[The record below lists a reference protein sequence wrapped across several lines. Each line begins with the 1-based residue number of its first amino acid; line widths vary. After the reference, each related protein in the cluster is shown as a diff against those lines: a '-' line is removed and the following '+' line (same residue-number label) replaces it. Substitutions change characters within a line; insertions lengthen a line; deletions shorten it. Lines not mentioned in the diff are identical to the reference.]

1 MPETA
6 KDCSVVTEGASPE
19 EVAAVASSVQVP
31 GPLRLTVAEPAEL
44 ATTEHAP
51 GLLAPSTVIVTV
63 PGMSGAPSEV
73 VAEAVAWYVPPTS
86 AGEGGELVKVTAWV
100 ATTVTVSEAVAAA

>member
-31 GPLRLTVAEPAEL
+31 GPLRLTVAEPAEP

-63 PGMSGAPSEV
+63 PGMSGARRRWWPRP
-73 VAEAVAWYVPPTS
+73 WRGTCRPPAPGR
-86 AGEGGELVKVTAWV
+86 AGNW
-100 ATTVTVSEAVAAA
+100 